1 MSVVTASGVRFELA
15 GPADDP
21 GLRALLR
28 AMPMGTGIRVT
39 FEREPS
45 YFSAARLQG
54 EVQVPVARDPAGRV
68 LGMGLR
74 AFSPAW
80 RGGAAA
86 EAGYLADLRLLPEHR
101 GGTLLARGYRFLR
114 ELHADRR
121 AAVYA
126 TMLVAD
132 NAVALSTIAAGRAGL
147 PLYRDLGRYLSPSIL
162 LGARPT
168 APRLPGVGVE
178 RGSLKRLP
186 DIVAALNAF
195 GREREFAPVH
205 AEADFLPGGRWPGLR
220 PEDFFLAVR
229 GGRVVGTLARWDQG
243 SFRQTRVHG
252 YSPALEAARR
262 LARPFA
268 RLPAPARLRLA
279 ARLPVPGALVP
290 HLYAAFPSAEAPAV
304 LRLLI
309 DALRADAAGGPHL
322 YAVLGLS
329 ERDPLASALS
339 GVPQVPFAGRL
350 FAVHFSDGRA
360 EADALAG
367 RIPYLEAGAL

>member
-1 MSVVTASGVRFELA
+1 MSVAAASGVRFGLA
-15 GPADDP
+15 GPSDDA

-45 YFSAARLQG
+45 YFAAARLQG
-54 EVQVPVARDPAGRV
+54 EVQVPVARDASGRV
-68 LGMGLR
+68 VGMGLR
-74 AFSPAW
+74 AFSPGW
-80 RGGAAA
+80 RGGRPA
-86 EAGYLADLRLLPEHR
+86 EVGYLGDLRLTPELR

-132 NAVALSTIAAGRAGL
+132 NALALSTIAAGRAGL
-147 PLYRDLGRYLSPSIL
+147 PVYRDLGRYLSPSLIL
-162 LGARPT
+162 GPRP
-168 APRLPGVGVE
+168 APLSVPGVRIE
-178 RGSLKRLP
+178 RGSLSRLS

-195 GREREFAPVH
+195 GREREFAPRH
-205 AEADFLPGGRWPGLR
+205 EAADFLPGGRWTGLA
-220 PEDFFLAVR
+220 PEDFFLALS
-229 GGRVVGTLARWDQG
+229 GPLVVGTLARWDQG
-243 SFRQTRVHG
+243 AFRQTRVHG
-252 YSPALEAARR
+252 YAPAIEAGRR

-268 RLPAPARLRLA
+268 RLPLPARLRLA
-279 ARLPVPGALVP
+279 GRLPVPGALVP
-290 HLYAAFPSAEAPAV
+290 HLYAAFPSAESPEV

-329 ERDPLASALS
+329 ERDPLAAALS

-350 FAVHFSDGRA
+350 FAVHYSEGRA
-360 EADALAG
+360 AADEAAE
-367 RIPYLEAGAL
+367 RVPYLEAGAL